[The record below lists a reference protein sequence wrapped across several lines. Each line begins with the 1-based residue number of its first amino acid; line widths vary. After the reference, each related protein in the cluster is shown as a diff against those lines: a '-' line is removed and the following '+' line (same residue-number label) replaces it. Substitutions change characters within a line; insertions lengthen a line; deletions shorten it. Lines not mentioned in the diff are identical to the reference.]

1 MFIGT
6 LVKSN
11 SKLSY
16 SNRKDKLLY
25 DQFIDKVK
33 DGQEVEIF
41 VCIKGRGT
49 SPAQISKVHACIRE
63 LAGELGFAFDDM
75 KLIIKEKAGLCYEVE
90 DEGEKKVICKSF
102 ADCSGL
108 EMTLAIEAC
117 NDVARQNN
125 IILQ

>member
-16 SNRKDKLLY
+16 SNGKDKLLY
-25 DQFIDKVK
+25 DQFIAKIK
-33 DGQEVEIF
+33 DGEEVEIF
-41 VCIKGRGT
+41 VCLKGRGT

-63 LAGELGFAFDDM
+63 IAGELGFPFDDM

-90 DEGEKKVICKSF
+90 DEGERKIVCKSF
-102 ADCSGL
+102 ADCSLL
-108 EMTLAIEAC
+108 EITLAIEAC
-117 NDVARQNN
+117 KDVARQND
-125 IILQ
+125 IILE

>member
-16 SNRKDKLLY
+16 SNGKDKLLY
-25 DQFIDKVK
+25 DQFIAKIK
-33 DGQEVEIF
+33 DGEEVEIF
-41 VCIKGRGT
+41 VCLKGRGT

-63 LAGELGFAFDDM
+63 LAGELGFPFDDM

-90 DEGEKKVICKSF
+90 DEGERKIVCKSF
-102 ADCSGL
+102 ADCSLL
-108 EMTLAIEAC
+108 EITLAIEAC
-117 NDVARQNN
+117 KDVARQNN
-125 IILQ
+125 IILE

>member
-16 SNRKDKLLY
+16 SNGKDKLLY
-25 DQFIDKVK
+25 DQFIAKIK
-33 DGQEVEIF
+33 DGEEIEIF
-41 VCIKGRGT
+41 VCLKGRGT

-63 LAGELGFAFDDM
+63 LAGELGFPFDDM

-90 DEGEKKVICKSF
+90 DEGERKIVCKSF
-102 ADCSGL
+102 ADCSLL
-108 EMTLAIEAC
+108 EITLAIEAC
-117 NDVARQNN
+117 KDVARQNN
-125 IILQ
+125 IILE